1 MKRWWRAIAIA
12 IAMLWLCACVAP
24 LPSPPPPPPPPP
36 PAPQPAPAP
45 TPAPAPAPAPT
56 AKPEPGTG
64 LPTKGFPGDDR
75 IHDSVYAP
83 VDRANPPPDGY
94 GLYTVVLARS
104 PDRVTT
110 RVLATLFTKIVG
122 AGESADRRANLNF
135 IAIPVKRASEADRLL
150 AQAKVQPDA
159 IAGELLRR
167 HYDFGEAAALMAKV
181 CRAPG
186 GKAAKAC
193 GSLLPDGPLLVTGQR
208 ALSPG
213 APVDQRLLIVNL
225 GRTPPEAVPEII
237 AAYRRHILRVDY
249 TGPGDLDTWRLW
261 MLDHVLDAAN
271 LLPLIRKAYAANA

>member
-12 IAMLWLCACVAP
+12 PLLWLCACEVP
-24 LPSPPPPPPPPP
+24 LRTPSPPP
-36 PAPQPAPAP
+36 
-45 TPAPAPAPAPT
+45 T
-56 AKPEPGTG
+56 ATPEPGSDF
-64 LPTKGFPGDDR
+64 PTKGLPGDDR

-83 VDRANPPPDGY
+83 VDRSNPSPAGY

-110 RVLATLFTKIVG
+110 RVLSTLFTKIVG
-122 AGESADRRANLNF
+122 AGESAEKHVNLNF
-135 IAIPVKRASEADRLL
+135 IAIPVKKASEANRLL
-150 AQAKVQPDA
+150 AQARVQPDA
-159 IAGELLRR
+159 IAGELLRQ

-181 CRAPG
+181 CQPRGGQVAP
-186 GKAAKAC
+186 AC
-193 GSLLPDGPLLVTGQR
+193 GSPLPDGPLLVTGQR

-213 APVDQRLLIVNL
+213 APADQRLLIVNL

-237 AAYRRHILRVDY
+237 AAYRRHVLRVDY

-271 LLPLIRKAYAANA
+271 ILPLIRKAYSANA